1 MAHFAHL
8 NSENKVIRISVV
20 SNDIETSDG
29 PLGENDMHV
38 DGETW
43 CQNFH
48 SGKPWTV
55 DNGIVSW
62 KQCSYGGSFRKDYP
76 QIGATYDSVRD
87 EFVQLQP
94 YPSWTLNATN
104 DWVSPLANN
113 PEFGSSQDWDAGATM
128 PSWDEE
134 NQRWTSIRTEGQE
147 NPDVWNPSTQ
157 QWDIQ

>member
-29 PLGENDMHV
+29 PLGENEMHV

-55 DNGIVSW
+55 DNG
-62 KQCSYGGSFRKDYP
+62 
-76 QIGATYDSVRD
+76 
-87 EFVQLQP
+87 
-94 YPSWTLNATN
+94 
-104 DWVSPLANN
+104 NN
-113 PEFGSSQDWDAGATM
+113 VLTVVLLEK
-128 PSWDEE
+128 
-134 NQRWTSIRTEGQE
+134 I
-147 NPDVWNPSTQ
+147 
-157 QWDIQ
+157 ILK

>member
-87 EFVQLQP
+87 EFVQPKP
-94 YPSWTLNATN
+94 YSSWTLNATN

-113 PEFGSSQDWDAGATM
+113 PTEG
-128 PSWDEE
+128 PSEEWMGLFFWDED
-134 NQRWTSIRTEGQE
+134 NQRWHCKKEIDDGSIAY
-147 NPDVWNPSTQ
+147 WNPSTQ

>member
-62 KQCSYGGSFRKDYP
+62 KQCSYGGSFRKAYP

-113 PEFGSSQDWDAGATM
+113 PSSGSGPHGTIWQED
-128 PSWDEE
+128 
-134 NQRWTSIRTEGQE
+134 NQRWVSFRAEGQE

-157 QWDIQ
+157 QWDLA

>member
-8 NSENKVIRISVV
+8 NSENKVVHVSVV

-48 SGKPWTV
+48 SDKPWTSENNV
-55 DNGIVSW
+55 VAW
-62 KQCSYGGSFRKDYP
+62 KQCSFSGAFRK
-76 QIGATYDSVRD
+76 QMAALNGTYDPVRD
-87 EFVQLQP
+87 EFVNP
-94 YPSWTLNATN
+94 ANPETPSWTLNATN

-113 PEFGSSQDWDAGATM
+113 PSSGSGDYGAV
-128 PSWDEE
+128 WQED
-134 NQRWTSIRTEGQE
+134 NQRWIAFRAEGQE

-157 QWDIQ
+157 QWDLA

>member
-8 NSENKVIRISVV
+8 NSENKVVHVSVV

-48 SGKPWTV
+48 GDKPWTAENNV
-55 DNGIVSW
+55 VAW
-62 KQCSYGGSFRKDYP
+62 KQCSYNGSFRK
-76 QIGATYDSVRD
+76 QMASINGTYDPVRD
-87 EFVQLQP
+87 EFVNP
-94 YPSWTLNATN
+94 ANPETPSWTLNATN

-113 PEFGSSQDWDAGATM
+113 PSSGSGPHGTIWQED
-128 PSWDEE
+128 
-134 NQRWTSIRTEGQE
+134 NQRWISFRAEGQE

-157 QWDIQ
+157 QWDLA

>member
-8 NSENKVIRISVV
+8 NSENKVVHVSVV

-48 SGKPWTV
+48 GDKPWTEL
-55 DNGIVSW
+55 NNAVSW
-62 KQCSYGGSFRKDYP
+62 KQCSFSGAFRK
-76 QIGATYDSVRD
+76 QMAALNGTYDPVRD
-87 EFVQLQP
+87 EFVCP
-94 YPSWTLNATN
+94 ADVDRPSWVLNATN

-113 PEFGSSQDWDAGATM
+113 PSSGSSDYGDAV
-128 PSWDEE
+128 WEE
-134 NQRWTSIRTEGQE
+134 DNQRWIAYRSAEQE
-147 NPDVWNPSTQ
+147 NPDVWNTSTQ
-157 QWDIQ
+157 QWDLA

>member
-8 NSENKVIRISVV
+8 NSENKVVHVSVV

-29 PLGENDMHV
+29 PLGENNMHV

-48 SGKPWTV
+48 GDKPWTEL
-55 DNGIVSW
+55 NNAVSW
-62 KQCSYGGSFRKDYP
+62 KQCSFSGAFRK
-76 QIGATYDSVRD
+76 QMAALNGTYDPVRD
-87 EFVQLQP
+87 EFVCP
-94 YPSWTLNATN
+94 ADVDRPSWVLNATN

-113 PEFGSSQDWDAGATM
+113 PSSGSSDYGDAV
-128 PSWDEE
+128 WEE
-134 NQRWTSIRTEGQE
+134 DNQRWIAYRSAEQE

-157 QWDIQ
+157 QWDLA

>member
-8 NSENKVIRISVV
+8 NSENKVVHVSVV

-48 SGKPWTV
+48 GDKPWTAENNV
-55 DNGIVSW
+55 VAW
-62 KQCSYGGSFRKDYP
+62 KQCSYNGSFRK
-76 QIGATYDSVRD
+76 QMASLNGTYDPVRD
-87 EFVQLQP
+87 EFVTVKP
-94 YPSWTLNATN
+94 FPSWTLNTTN

-113 PEFGSSQDWDAGATM
+113 PSSGSSNYGGAV
-128 PSWDEE
+128 WQED
-134 NQRWTSIRTEGQE
+134 NQRWIAFRSAEQE

-157 QWDIQ
+157 QWDLA

>member
-8 NSENKVIRISVV
+8 NSENKVVHVSVV

-48 SGKPWTV
+48 GDKPWTAENNV
-55 DNGIVSW
+55 VAW
-62 KQCSYGGSFRKDYP
+62 KQCSYNGSFRK
-76 QIGATYDSVRD
+76 QMASINGTYDPVRD
-87 EFVQLQP
+87 EFVNP
-94 YPSWTLNATN
+94 ANPETPSWTLNATN

-113 PEFGSSQDWDAGATM
+113 PSSGSGPHGTIWQED
-128 PSWDEE
+128 
-134 NQRWTSIRTEGQE
+134 NQRWVSFRAEGQE

-157 QWDIQ
+157 QWDLA

>member
-8 NSENKVIRISVV
+8 NSENKVVHVSVV

-87 EFVQLQP
+87 EFVQPKP
-94 YPSWTLNATN
+94 YSSWTLNATN

-113 PEFGSSQDWDAGATM
+113 PTER
-128 PSWDEE
+128 PSEEWMTLFIWDED
-134 NQRWTSIRTEGQE
+134 NQRWHCKKEIDDGSIAY
-147 NPDVWNPSTQ
+147 WNPSTE

>member
-8 NSENKVIRISVV
+8 NSENKVVHVSVV

-48 SGKPWTV
+48 GDKPWTSE
-55 DNGIVSW
+55 NNIVAW
-62 KQCSYGGSFRKDYP
+62 KQCSFSGAFRK
-76 QIGATYDSVRD
+76 QMAALNGTYDPVRD
-87 EFVQLQP
+87 EFVNP
-94 YPSWTLNATN
+94 ANPETPSWTLNATN

-113 PEFGSSQDWDAGATM
+113 PSSGSGPHGTIWQED
-128 PSWDEE
+128 
-134 NQRWTSIRTEGQE
+134 NQRWISFRAEGQE

-157 QWDIQ
+157 QWDLA

>member
-8 NSENKVIRISVV
+8 NSENKVMRISVV

-29 PLGENDMHV
+29 PLGENNMHV

-48 SGKPWTV
+48 GGKPWTV

-62 KQCSYGGSFRKDYP
+62 KQCSYNGSFRKAYP

-87 EFVQLQP
+87 EFVQPKP
-94 YPSWTLNATN
+94 YPSWSLNE
-104 DWVSPLANN
+104 DSPAHLL
-113 PEFGSSQDWDAGATM
+113 SQLDQRVL
-128 PSWDEE
+128 EE
-134 NQRWTSIRTEGQE
+134 NYIFFHQKNYFQVGLFE
-147 NPDVWNPSTQ
+147 NSNHS
-157 QWDIQ
+157 

>member
-76 QIGATYDSVRD
+76 QIRMDDFIYLG
-87 EFVQLQP
+87 
-94 YPSWTLNATN
+94 
-104 DWVSPLANN
+104 
-113 PEFGSSQDWDAGATM
+113 
-128 PSWDEE
+128 
-134 NQRWTSIRTEGQE
+134 
-147 NPDVWNPSTQ
+147 
-157 QWDIQ
+157 

>member
-8 NSENKVIRISVV
+8 NSENKVVHVSVV

-55 DNGIVSW
+55 ENNVVAW
-62 KQCSYGGSFRKDYP
+62 KQCSYNGSFRK
-76 QIGATYDSVRD
+76 QMASINGTYDPVRD
-87 EFVQLQP
+87 EFVAP
-94 YPSWTLNATN
+94 ANPETPSWTLNATN

-113 PEFGSSQDWDAGATM
+113 PSSGSGPHGTIWQED
-128 PSWDEE
+128 
-134 NQRWTSIRTEGQE
+134 NQRWISFRTEGQE

-157 QWDIQ
+157 QWDLA

>member
-8 NSENKVIRISVV
+8 NSENKVMRISVV

-62 KQCSYGGSFRKDYP
+62 KQCSYNGSFRKAYP

-87 EFVQLQP
+87 EFVQPKP
-94 YPSWTLNATN
+94 YSSWILNATN

-113 PEFGSSQDWDAGATM
+113 PTEG
-128 PSWDEE
+128 PSEEWMTLFVWDED
-134 NQRWTSIRTEGQE
+134 NQRWHCKKETDDGSIAY
-147 NPDVWNPSTQ
+147 WNPSTE